1 MCIPSFFQCVSLRH
15 NVSDLSLESR
25 LHGGGV
31 SLVHTRRAPLE
42 GIELLD
48 DETKADIRARIRRE
62 LARPQ
67 YKKDLF
73 FTGSVLQLGCGQ
85 ANLDTATT
93 VSPALLRRSVREKH
107 CSFVASP
114 TGPLMSLN
122 SAVAQ
127 RVPGARTSVQL
138 VCQPNDSS
146 VQELH
151 NSQTNLSLATSVG
164 AGGTSFIP
172 PAPCPTVQPQ
182 TPSLPVGPMTTATT
196 LLDSVDSYNPQPKA
210 ANLIGPVP
218 NGSPDMLNTNLCPFI
233 GPDNQP
239 TMPDHDLRSVGPI
252 HAGEE
257 GDVDLEGRGD
267 QDDLLVDVEDDV
279 DLDGEDVDGT
289 GVGDDV
295 DVDVEDDDVDDD
307 EEFDAVQSPRTCCY
321 HCPFVCNFP
330 EMSCFSNTA
339 DMLAPMRSFIHEL
352 LSPWILASP
361 TFTFMLLSSTA
372 TMMGLVIPYLM
383 LPDLLVELNW
393 PLGDSG
399 FALSA
404 LAVGNTVGRLIATL
418 YIEKAWSATYR
429 WADCLWL
436 NNASLLVTSLTVFFM
451 PSLRTHY
458 PWLVLVCIVFG
469 FASAVF
475 VSLKSILVVELLG
488 LERLTNSFGY
498 MLLFQGFAAAIGPPV
513 AGTALVIVYN
523 STSAPG
529 FLYT

>member
-1 MCIPSFFQCVSLRH
+1 MDQVVASEQELPVSPGLPTTTSTDVAATDVPADCSTPAKSTNPPVIANCMHWTSSNQLGPSAPISELPNDTTDQPPAPANSISRPLQLNDVICSSNCPSESISLRH
-15 NVSDLSLESR
+15 NMSDLSLESR

-31 SLVHTRRAPLE
+31 SLVHTRRVPLE

-48 DETKADIRARIRRE
+48 DEIKADIRTRIRRE

-73 FTGSVLQLGCGQ
+73 FTGSLLQLGCGQ
-85 ANLDTATT
+85 ANLDTSTS
-93 VSPALLRRSVREKH
+93 VSPALLPHSVPEKH

-114 TGPLMSLN
+114 TGPLMSVN
-122 SAVAQ
+122 TAVAQ
-127 RVPGARTSVQL
+127 RVLGARTSVQL
-138 VCQPNDSS
+138 ACQPSDSS

-182 TPSLPVGPMTTATT
+182 TPIPAAPMTTATT
-196 LLDSVDSYNPQPKA
+196 LLDSLDSYNPQPKA

-218 NGSPDMLNTNLCPFI
+218 NGSPDMLSTNLCPFI
-233 GPDNQP
+233 RQDNQP
-239 TMPDHDLRSVGPI
+239 ATPDHDLQSVGPV

-267 QDDLLVDVEDDV
+267 QDDLLDVEDDV
-279 DLDGEDVDGT
+279 DLDAEDVDGN

-295 DVDVEDDDVDDD
+295 DVDVEDDDEDED
-307 EEFDAVQSPRTCCY
+307 EEFDTAQSSRTCCY
-321 HCPFVCNFP
+321 RCPFVCNLP
-330 EMSCFSNTA
+330 DMSCFSITA

-372 TMMGLVIPYLM
+372 TMLGLVIPYLM

-404 LAVGNTVGRLIATL
+404 LAVGNTVGRLIASKL
-418 YIEKAWSATYR
+418 FRSYSDSR
-429 WADCLWL
+429 
-436 NNASLLVTSLTVFFM
+436 
-451 PSLRTHY
+451 
-458 PWLVLVCIVFG
+458 FG
-469 FASAVF
+469 P
-475 VSLKSILVVELLG
+475 L
-488 LERLTNSFGY
+488 
-498 MLLFQGFAAAIGPPV
+498 
-513 AGTALVIVYN
+513 
-523 STSAPG
+523 
-529 FLYT
+529 

>member
-1 MCIPSFFQCVSLRH
+1 MYHSEVELVVFSIISPCDTPAYAFSLLWFLFVSRTPSKAVAAYHSSRFSTNQRVFTYRFTYISSFFQCVSLRH

-42 GIELLD
+42 GIDLLD
-48 DETKADIRARIRRE
+48 DEIKADIRARIRRE

-85 ANLDTATT
+85 ANLDTATSG
-93 VSPALLRRSVREKH
+93 SPAVLPHSVPEKH

-114 TGPLMSLN
+114 TGPLVSVN
-122 SAVAQ
+122 TAVAQ
-127 RVPGARTSVQL
+127 RVPGTRTSVQL

-210 ANLIGPVP
+210 VNLIGPVP
-218 NGSPDMLNTNLCPFI
+218 NGSPDMLSTNMCPFI
-233 GPDNQP
+233 GQDNQP
-239 TMPDHDLRSVGPI
+239 ATPDHDFQSVGPI

-267 QDDLLVDVEDDV
+267 QDDLLVDMEDDV
-279 DLDGEDVDGT
+279 DLDGEDVDET

-295 DVDVEDDDVDDD
+295 DVDVEDDDVDED
-307 EEFDAVQSPRTCCY
+307 EEFDATQSPRTCCY
-321 HCPFVCNFP
+321 RCPFVCNFP
-330 EMSCFSNTA
+330 DISCFSTTV

-372 TMMGLVIPYLM
+372 TMMGEFGTRFTVI
-383 LPDLLVELNW
+383 
-393 PLGDSG
+393 
-399 FALSA
+399 F
-404 LAVGNTVGRLIATL
+404 
-418 YIEKAWSATYR
+418 
-429 WADCLWL
+429 
-436 NNASLLVTSLTVFFM
+436 
-451 PSLRTHY
+451 
-458 PWLVLVCIVFG
+458 
-469 FASAVF
+469 
-475 VSLKSILVVELLG
+475 
-488 LERLTNSFGY
+488 
-498 MLLFQGFAAAIGPPV
+498 
-513 AGTALVIVYN
+513 
-523 STSAPG
+523 
-529 FLYT
+529 